1 MIAPRFLCR
10 QRERHG
16 DRAVRA
22 IAGARA
28 ASSPRGRNR
37 RMVSLNR
44 AEPRCSRFPARP
56 RYDFLTAPTS
66 GAGAVLWRMSI
77 A

>member
-1 MIAPRFLCR
+1 MIAPLSRWRNC
-10 QRERHG
+10 ECHG

-37 RMVSLNR
+37 RMVLLNR
-44 AEPRCSRFPARP
+44 AAPRCSRLPPARVTI
-56 RYDFLTAPTS
+56 F
-66 GAGAVLWRMSI
+66 
-77 A
+77 

>member
-1 MIAPRFLCR
+1 MRNWQC
-10 QRERHG
+10 HG

-37 RMVSLNR
+37 RKVSLNR
-44 AEPRCSRFPARP
+44 AEP
-56 RYDFLTAPTS
+56 
-66 GAGAVLWRMSI
+66 
-77 A
+77 